1 MEYRKKRRRL
11 NKTRVE
17 NGSLLDEVSEIR
29 EILLEFEPLLT
40 RTCEGFEEIAALIY
54 SELYPQPF
62 PDPLYDGPPP
72 QQFELSSNGL
82 VAFSCG
88 KDDDVPF

>member
-40 RTCEGFEEIAALIY
+40 RTCEGMKRL
-54 SELYPQPF
+54 
-62 PDPLYDGPPP
+62 PP
-72 QQFELSSNGL
+72 
-82 VAFSCG
+82 
-88 KDDDVPF
+88 